1 MATLEDLSNLII
13 EGKIKKSVALAQ
25 QLVDEGVRP
34 IDVINNGLMPGMT
47 EVGIRFKNND
57 MYTPEV
63 ILSAKAMEAAAE
75 VITPLMADGELVSH
89 GIVVMGTV
97 KGDLHDIGK
106 NLVIMMLKSAGF
118 TVIDAGTDVSAENFV
133 RIAREN
139 GAQIIGMSA
148 LLTTTMLHMKD
159 LVELLKEEGIRNEMR
174 VIIGGAPISQDF
186 ADNITA
192 DGYAPDA
199 VSTVQLC
206 KKLLA

>member
-25 QLVDEGVRP
+25 QLIDEGVKP
-34 IDVINNGLMPGMT
+34 LDVINNGLITGMT

-75 VITPLMADGELVSH
+75 VVTPLMAAEELVSH
-89 GIVVMGTV
+89 GTVLIGTV

-118 TVIDAGTDVSAENFV
+118 TVIDAGTDVSPENFV
-133 RIAREN
+133 KSAREN
-139 GAQIIGMSA
+139 KADIIGMSA

-159 LVELLKEEGIRNEMR
+159 VVELLKEEGLSDTIKA
-174 VIIGGAPISQDF
+174 IIGGAPVSQDF
-186 ADNITA
+186 ADNINA

-199 VSTVQLC
+199 VSAVALC
-206 KKLLA
+206 KKLLS